1 MAYSLATGCP
11 SLARVKQTQISS
23 LLKKFVV
30 TNVDT
35 EVDSQRK
42 KLFRKIIRSRIGQVG
57 EDAAEGSDEE
67 MKDDD
72 QEEEE
77 EDFED
82 YDAESEDEGSSHHS

>member
-82 YDAESEDEGSSHHS
+82 YDAESDDEGSSHHS